1 MIGYIPTYCIVTN
14 GMIIPEVNGKPNVM
28 ALPGGK
34 YMNKQTLLDR
44 LRVADQPFTIEQ
56 RSMAAAPEQINE

>member
-44 LRVADQPFTIEQ
+44 LRVANQPFTIEQ
-56 RSMAAAPEQINE
+56 RSMVEAPEQINE